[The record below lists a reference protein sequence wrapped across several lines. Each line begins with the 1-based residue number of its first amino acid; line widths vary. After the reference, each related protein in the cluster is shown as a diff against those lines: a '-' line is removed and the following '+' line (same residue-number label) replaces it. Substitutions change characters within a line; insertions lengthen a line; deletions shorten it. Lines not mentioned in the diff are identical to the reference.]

1 MKPSFITNPI
11 DKEKENCMCKIRL
24 NFCLKLAALMNQSK
38 RFNGPSF
45 DSVSSYYRSGCK
57 CSKGQNAFWIS
68 RCVEV
73 ACSKCNNKTLPQ
85 IPNLNDEI
93 LSYNQF
99 AVQSTPYLSKKTKVM
114 KTSTQTVRQIFR
126 KM

>member
-1 MKPSFITNPI
+1 
-11 DKEKENCMCKIRL
+11 MCKIRL

-73 ACSKCNNKTLPQ
+73 ACSKCNSKTLPQ